1 MVDVPEN
8 FSMNPEH
15 VAQMQQQNNTNPL
28 QRFMRQPAIYL
39 KLPSQGKFWAH
50 GALEMPV
57 TGELPV
63 LPMSTRDEIGINT
76 PDALLNGQAVIDMVH
91 SCIPNIKN
99 AWAIPNV
106 DLDSI
111 LIAIRIASYGESME
125 YTSVCPKCSNQDAY
139 EVDLRQFLDL
149 TVNMDGFMTP
159 LEFKGMQIFL
169 IPSDYETVNLQNLE
183 SFEQQR
189 LVTTINDSSL
199 SEEERQTRFNKIFKR
214 MTEYTVKNVSNSISK
229 IVTPE
234 GETVVDRQFIEEFVH
249 NSERQL
255 FEVVLKKLNEIGDQI
270 PEKSVPTTCQECS
283 ENYTSPFTF
292 DQANFFVSA
301 S

>member
-1 MVDVPEN
+1 MAIEEQTM
-8 FSMNPEH
+8 S
-15 VAQMQQQNNTNPL
+15 NNLDQPGGNPL
-28 QRFMRQPAIYL
+28 GKYFRTPAIQL
-39 KLPSQGKFWAH
+39 KLPSGGNYWPPGTLQ
-50 GALEMPV
+50 MTQ
-57 TGELPV
+57 TGEVPV
-63 LPMSTRDEIGINT
+63 YPMTARDEMIFNN